1 MLGSRSGVLTRLKT
15 KCPTIFLWHYWCH
28 SVKLSVGDT
37 VNSCTQVNHVTSM
50 IDKLYSTYS
59 QSPRAQR
66 EFDDISGSLG
76 IQFQRMGKVFDVR
89 WAGSSYQTL
98 SAVWQSYSALYS
110 FVSTSGF
117 SQKVCLN
124 NQII

>member
-1 MLGSRSGVLTRLKT
+1 
-15 KCPTIFLWHYWCH
+15 
-28 SVKLSVGDT
+28 
-37 VNSCTQVNHVTSM
+37 M

-124 NQII
+124 NQIIW